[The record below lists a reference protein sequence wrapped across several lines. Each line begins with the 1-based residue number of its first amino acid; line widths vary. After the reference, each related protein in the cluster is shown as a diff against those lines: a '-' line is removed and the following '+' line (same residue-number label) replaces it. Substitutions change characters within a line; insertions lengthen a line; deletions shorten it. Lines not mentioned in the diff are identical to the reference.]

1 MTQGE
6 EQLYDKREVD
16 TDHVKCAGCGA
27 NMEFDPASQKLVC
40 RHCGRTEELE
50 KQFGAPELDY
60 LKGLD
65 ACEQWDRETVV
76 FRCENCG
83 AKVLLDRAQTAK
95 LCPFCGTAH
104 VVEAGE
110 QAGIKPTALLP
121 FAFDKDIAVQRC
133 KAWAKKGWLAP
144 RKFRKRMS
152 PDSVNGV
159 YTPCFTFDSNTFS
172 RYEGRIGKR
181 HTRVVGSGK
190 NRRTE
195 TYIVWRNISGTFSN
209 RFDDVLV
216 TAGRMMSQKNMEAL
230 QPYDTNRGC
239 LFEEEYMLGF
249 MAYRYETG
257 LSELWKDARDIID
270 QRLRGMILGQ
280 YVYDCVGYLNV
291 STSHENVT
299 YKYVML
305 PVWVGNYTYGRKLYN
320 FYVNGTTGKVAGKRP
335 VSPWKVLGLVFAG
348 LALAAGLFLLW
359 YFNVL

>member
-1 MTQGE
+1 
-6 EQLYDKREVD
+6 
-16 TDHVKCAGCGA
+16 
-27 NMEFDPASQKLVC
+27 
-40 RHCGRTEELE
+40 
-50 KQFGAPELDY
+50 
-60 LKGLD
+60 
-65 ACEQWDRETVV
+65 
-76 FRCENCG
+76 
-83 AKVLLDRAQTAK
+83 
-95 LCPFCGTAH
+95 
-104 VVEAGE
+104 
-110 QAGIKPTALLP
+110 
-121 FAFDKDIAVQRC
+121 
-133 KAWAKKGWLAP
+133 
-144 RKFRKRMS
+144 MS

-305 PVWVGNYTYGRKLYN
+305 PVWVGNYTYGKKLYN